1 MKHYSPV
8 LDIIRIVAMLGVVAV
23 HYSQEFPVPEWLAD
37 TFSMGQ
43 NGVQVFFALSAFL
56 ACSYFMRADASLGN
70 YYKRRM
76 QRILPTYYAAIIFCI
91 IFFECI
97 NPSPAIQPDML
108 HLGWSRYFLGL
119 QQLLPSNV
127 YWRWNNCSGLW
138 CMTSFLVFYA
148 IAPFIFKYVTN
159 FKRAVVF
166 LIVCLVLALITR
178 AISKQISP
186 EAFDEVRHFFRWSP
200 LFQLQYFAI
209 GILAFFGLKEQKKR
223 LTCIIMG
230 ILALAYFKSA
240 MMFAAPV
247 CIIIILFKDAKVPI
261 GPKSSTAIK
270 FLSKYSFHVYL
281 AHILALAVATYA
293 TTMLVG
299 AESQPGYYM
308 CKLGIFISSSIVLV
322 VLYEMV
328 QRIVDFIVS
337 RHTTE

>member
-1 MKHYSPV
+1 MTDHFSAHGIITMKQYSPV
-8 LDIIRIVAMLGVVAV
+8 LDMIRIVAMLGVVAV
-23 HYSQEFPVPEWLAD
+23 HYSQHFPIPECLAY
-37 TFSMGQ
+37 TFNMGQ
-43 NGVQVFFALSAFL
+43 NGVQIFFALSAFL
-56 ACSYFMRADASLGN
+56 ACSYFMRTGASMGN

-91 IFFECI
+91 IFFEFI
-97 NPSPAIQPDML
+97 NPSPAVQPDML

-119 QQLLPSNV
+119 QELLPSNNFQ
-127 YWRWNNCSGLW
+127 RWNNCCGFW

-148 IAPFIFKYVTN
+148 IAPFIFLYVTH

-186 EAFDEVRHFFRWSP
+186 EAFDEVRQFFKWSP
-200 LFQLQYFAI
+200 LFQMQYFAI
-209 GILAFFGLKEQKKR
+209 GILAFIGLKEKKIR

-240 MMFAAPV
+240 MMFAASV
-247 CIIIILFKDAKVPI
+247 CIIIILFTDARMPI

-281 AHILALAVATYA
+281 AHILALLVATYA
-293 TTMLVG
+293 TTRLMG
-299 AESQPGYYM
+299 NESSSGYYA
-308 CKLGIFISSSIVLV
+308 CKQAYSSPAAS
-322 VLYEMV
+322 
-328 QRIVDFIVS
+328 FWS
-337 RHTTE
+337 RYTK